1 MNVKMSGGP
10 ASLQIKLLLLV
21 IAALIAAGTLIYT
34 QNLVSDLQNREREI
48 VQLYANSFE
57 SVARNTNSSV
67 DFTFQLDII
76 KKINFPLILA
86 VVTNVGK
93 IDSIIA
99 SRNIEIDSN
108 LVDNDRVRYLIKQ
121 AQELRAINEP
131 IEILIQNTSTKQAVF
146 YGDSDLVTKLK
157 FYPYL
162 QIIFA
167 IIFIL
172 ISYISFSYLKRTE
185 QSNIWVGMAK
195 ETAHQLGTPISSL
208 MGWQELLKINFKKP
222 DNVLD
227 VANEMEND
235 LSRLNKIASRFSKI
249 GSKAEL
255 KEQPLYETI
264 ERVIKYFEKRI
275 PQSTKRVELDFS
287 GDKSLIVK
295 INADLFEWVIENLV
309 KNALDAIDTNKLGK
323 IEISFNQIDDH
334 VEIIF
339 SDNGKGIDLRR
350 RKDVFRPGYSTKKRG
365 WGLGLSLAKRII
377 ENYHG
382 GKIFVKNSTLG
393 EGTTFQINLPL

>member
-1 MNVKMSGGP
+1 MSGGP
-10 ASLQIKLLLLV
+10 ASLQIKLILLV
-21 IAALIAAGTLIYT
+21 IAALIAAGTLVYT
-34 QNLVSDLQNREREI
+34 QTLVQDLQNREREI

-86 VVTNVGK
+86 SVTSSGD
-93 IDSIIA
+93 IDSVTA
-99 SRNIEIDSN
+99 SRNIDIDTS
-108 LVDNDRVRYLIKQ
+108 LSLAARQQFLINEAIHLKT
-121 AQELRAINEP
+121 INEP
-131 IEILIQNTSTKQAVF
+131 IDILIQNSNAKQAVY

-157 FYPYL
+157 YYPYL
-162 QIIFA
+162 QIVFA

-235 LSRLNKIASRFSKI
+235 LSRLNKIANRFSKI
-249 GSKAEL
+249 GSKSEL
-255 KEQPLYETI
+255 KPQSLYETLD
-264 ERVIKYFEKRI
+264 RVVKYFEKRI
-275 PQSTKRVELDFS
+275 PQSTKRVKISFY
-287 GDKSLIVK
+287 GDTQLLVK
-295 INADLFEWVIENLV
+295 INVDLFEWVIENLV
-309 KNALDAIDTNKLGK
+309 KNALDAMDQNKEGLISIDYNV
-323 IEISFNQIDDH
+323 ISDH
-334 VEIIF
+334 VEIVVK
-339 SDNGKGIDLRR
+339 DNGKGIDLRR

-382 GKIFVKNSTLG
+382 GKIFVKNSVLG
-393 EGTTFQINLPL
+393 EGTSFQINLPV

>member
-1 MNVKMSGGP
+1 MSGGP
-10 ASLQIKLLLLV
+10 ASLQIKLFLLI
-21 IAALIAAGTLIYT
+21 IAALIASGTLIYT
-34 QNLVSDLQNREREI
+34 QNLVSDLQEREREI

-76 KKINFPLILA
+76 KRINFPLILA
-86 VVTNVGK
+86 TVNTDGS
-93 IDSIIA
+93 IDSVTA
-99 SRNIEIDSN
+99 SRNIEIDSSLN
-108 LVDNDRVRYLIKQ
+108 WQDRLEFLISEANYLST
-121 AQELRAINEP
+121 LNEP
-131 IEILIQNTSTKQAVF
+131 IDILIQNSSSKQSVF

-167 IIFIL
+167 VIFIL

-208 MGWQELLKINFKKP
+208 MGWQELLKINHKKS
-222 DNVLD
+222 DSVLD

-249 GSKAEL
+249 GSKSEL
-255 KEQPLYETI
+255 KTENLSDTI
-264 ERVIKYFEKRI
+264 NRVVKYFEKRI
-275 PQSTKRVELDFS
+275 PQTTKRVKLNTQ
-287 GDKSLIVK
+287 GDSKIEVK
-295 INADLFEWVIENLV
+295 INTDLFEWVIENLT
-309 KNALDAIDTNKLGK
+309 KNALDAISKDKEGL
-323 IEISFNQIDDH
+323 IEISFKKIEDH
-334 VEIIF
+334 IEILV
-339 SDNGKGIDLRR
+339 SDNGNGIDLRR

-382 GKIFVKNSTLG
+382 GKIFVKNSVIG
-393 EGTTFQINLPL
+393 EGTTFQINLPI